1 MKSIFVLLVLGMLL
15 AGCAQ
20 YDTTPSPNGTGNTGP
35 GSGGGGAQ
43 TGSGGTTAAGSVTVH
58 ISNFAF
64 VPAEITIRQGTTVT
78 WVNDD
83 SVPHLIRMSGKPDSQ
98 QLGKGDT
105 YSYTFTDAPGEYDY
119 SCGIHPSM
127 HGKVMV
133 TG

>member
-20 YDTTPSPNGTGNTGP
+20 QANNTTD
-35 GSGGGGAQ
+35 
-43 TGSGGTTAAGSVTVH
+43 GGTQPPGDGTIAGTATVR

-64 VPAEITIRQGTTVT
+64 VPAEITVTQGTTVT

-83 SVPHLIRMSGKPDSQ
+83 SVPHLIRMAGKPDSQ
-98 QLGKGDT
+98 QLGNGDT

-127 HGKVMV
+127 RGKVIV